1 MTMHLIN
8 HSKLE
13 LQYSV
18 HSKSGVVIAAGTLA
32 TGQRAAVATAQPHHT
47 YRIELTHPGAQARH
61 VEERVP
67 GDALVELGLPAEPQD
82 LVQYD
87 DIAYSL
93 YLTGVNQYVSWKYGF
108 AIWAYLYSSP
118 FALYF
123 SGGTGNVLTGDVLR
137 IEANLG
143 IGQPNY
149 LTARG
154 IGDWTVAWTAGTF
167 YPSTWDF
174 QIWLAGS
181 TTSGQTI
188 SLGDDIQLISQ
199 ASGGWAGN
207 ALMQRADAPSYLTI
221 DQPSSS
227 AQMTFQVLTSSGG
240 TVASDADIKP
250 APLPADTERDER
262 IPMSVRISHPVA
274 PRA

>member
-1 MTMHLIN
+1 MEIVN
-8 HSKLE
+8 HTRLE
-13 LQYSV
+13 LQYTV
-18 HSKSGVVIAAGTLA
+18 HSKAGVVLAAGALGSGHRA
-32 TGQRAAVATAQPHHT
+32 TVAAAASHLT
-47 YRIELTHPGAQARH
+47 YRVEVTHPGAQARH
-61 VEERVP
+61 VEEQVP
-67 GDALVELGLPAEPQD
+67 GDALVELGLPAEPQQ

-87 DIAYSL
+87 QSAYSL
-93 YLTGVNQYVSWKYGF
+93 YLTGVNQYVSWKSGIS
-108 AIWAYLYSSP
+108 IWAYLYSSP
-118 FALYF
+118 LALAFA
-123 SGGTGNVLTGDVLR
+123 GGSGNVLTGDVLQ
-137 IEANLG
+137 IKADTSLG
-143 IGQPNY
+143 ETSY
-149 LTARG
+149 VTARG
-154 IGDWTVAWTAGTF
+154 VGDWTVAWSTGTF

-188 SLGDDIQLISQ
+188 SLGADVVLISQ

-207 ALMQRADAPSYLTI
+207 ALMQRADALSYLTI

-250 APLPADTERDER
+250 APFPADTERDER
-262 IPMSVRISHPVA
+262 IPMSVRITRPVA